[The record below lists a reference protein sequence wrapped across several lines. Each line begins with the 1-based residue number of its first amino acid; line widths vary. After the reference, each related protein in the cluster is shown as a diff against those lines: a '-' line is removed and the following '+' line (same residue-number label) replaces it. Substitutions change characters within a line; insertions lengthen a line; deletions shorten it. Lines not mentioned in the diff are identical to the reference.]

1 MSATLYIQH
10 STVYRCLVLSVLTLG
25 YICNFIDRQ
34 IPTIL
39 LELIKA
45 KPVAL
50 GNVSIR
56 SALLS
61 SLLFCAA
68 GALGFARASELCARA
83 VQSTGSA

>member
-1 MSATLYIQH
+1 MSTPLYTQY
-10 STVYRCLVLSVLTLG
+10 STGYRWYVLSVLTLG

-68 GALGFARASELCARA
+68 GALGFARASEPYARA
-83 VQSTGSA
+83 VQPTGSA